1 MPHPA
6 IARAEAFCAAYNL
19 RLPILLAPMA
29 GACPP
34 ALSAA
39 VANAGGLGACGALL
53 SAPEAIGKW
62 GEEFRAHS
70 NGGFQINLW
79 LPDPPPAR
87 DAAHEAALR
96 AFLGQFGPAVPAEA
110 ADATLPDFAAQFA
123 ASLAAGPAVISS
135 IMGVFPPELIAQM
148 KEQGQKYFAT
158 ATTVAEAVAAAA
170 AGADAIIAQG
180 AEAGGHRGAFEAA
193 SAERAA
199 IGLFALLPAIV
210 DAVNI
215 PVIAAGGIA
224 DGRTIA
230 AALLLGAAAVQIGTG
245 YLRSAEA
252 GIAPAWADALSKAQP
267 EDTMLTRA
275 YSGRAGRSLATA
287 YVQAAAAAGTPKPAP
302 YPVQRGLTKPMR
314 DAAARNNDVAH
325 MQAWSGQAGR
335 LAPAAP
341 AAEITERW
349 WADAKALLLET
360 SR

>member
-6 IARAEAFCAAYNL
+6 LTRAEVFCKDHNL

-39 VANAGGLGACGALL
+39 VANSGGLGACGALL
-53 SAPEAIGKW
+53 LQPGAIVKW
-62 GEEFRAHS
+62 GDDFRMQS

-79 LPDPPPAR
+79 LPDPPPRR

-96 AFLGQFGPAVPAEA
+96 GFLKQFGPEVPPEA
-110 ADATLPDFAAQFA
+110 ADATPPDFAAQFDA
-123 ASLAAGPAVISS
+123 ALAARPAVISS
-135 IMGVFPPELIAQM
+135 IMGVFPPELIARM
-148 KEQGQKYFAT
+148 TERGIKYFAT
-158 ATTVAEAVAAAA
+158 ATTVAEAKAAEA

-193 SAERAA
+193 NAERAA
-199 IGLFALLPAIV
+199 VGLFALLPAIA
-210 DAVNI
+210 DAVQI
-215 PVIAAGGIA
+215 PVVAAGGIA
-224 DGRTIA
+224 DARTIA

-245 YLRSAEA
+245 YLRTPEA
-252 GIAPAWADALSKAQP
+252 GIAPAWAEALAQAQP
-267 EDTMLTRA
+267 EDTQLTRA

-287 YVQAAAAAGTPKPAP
+287 YVKAAAAADAPVPAP
-302 YPVQRGLTKPMR
+302 YPVQRGLTLAMR
-314 DAAARNNDVAH
+314 EAAARENNVQH

-349 WADAKALLLET
+349 WAEAKALL
-360 SR
+360 